1 MKKEDTTESNSVKD
15 AEDVTES
22 NSVKDAED
30 VTKSNFVEDAA
41 EEEKNEKLSF
51 EEARKRYT
59 DYKEES

>member
-1 MKKEDTTESNSVKD
+1 MKK
-15 AEDVTES
+15 EDVTES

-30 VTKSNFVEDAA
+30 VAESNSVKDAA